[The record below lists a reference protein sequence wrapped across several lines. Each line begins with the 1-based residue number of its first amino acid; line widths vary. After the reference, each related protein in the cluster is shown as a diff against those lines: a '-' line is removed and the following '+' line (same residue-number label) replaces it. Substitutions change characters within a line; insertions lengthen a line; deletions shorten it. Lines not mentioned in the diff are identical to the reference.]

1 MFSTRLPVSVC
12 GTGNQYL
19 TRSFSWQC
27 DARASLLEFRSPSQL
42 ILSYKHLT
50 HNQTYCLD
58 MLFQLHAHVNLLR
71 PSFVQTALI
80 STGISTCFPS
90 ATPFGLVLGPDLPW
104 ADEPSPGIL
113 SLSVD
118 QILTGL
124 SLLIPAFS
132 LLSAPPVLTIWLLRP
147 YNALLSH
154 IFRYTHSFGTIL
166 SPGTFSAQSHSTSEL
181 LRTLSM
187 HCCF

>member
-1 MFSTRLPVSVC
+1 MSVC

-27 DARASLLEFRSPSQL
+27 DARASLLVFRSPSQL

-50 HNQTYCLD
+50 HNQTRCLD

-71 PSFVQTALI
+71 PSFVHTALI